1 MKLFTAEISIDYFA
15 CVCYKYTTALTKNQI
30 KNAVAV
36 SHCGVPPLPFR
47 RSGGRQLAE
56 VALPAVINVK
66 RGKIKVLIN
75 LLQKIADF

>member
-30 KNAVAV
+30 KNAAV
-36 SHCGVPPLPFR
+36 SRCGGSPLPFR

-66 RGKIKVLIN
+66 RGKIKVLVN
-75 LLQKIADF
+75 LFQKVADF